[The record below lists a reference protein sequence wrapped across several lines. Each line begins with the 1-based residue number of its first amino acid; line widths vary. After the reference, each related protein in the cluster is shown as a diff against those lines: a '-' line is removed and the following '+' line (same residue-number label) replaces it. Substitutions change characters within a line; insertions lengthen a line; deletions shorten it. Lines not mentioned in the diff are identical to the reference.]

1 MIRLRKGPSAAAI
14 AAIEA
19 ARRSRE
25 RADRD
30 LKKARRDAAESE
42 QVAEDLRRHNE
53 ANGFSE
59 WLLEHLVGGGT

>member
-1 MIRLRKGPSAAAI
+1 MIRLRRGPSAAAK

-19 ARRSRE
+19 ARRSGE

-30 LKKARRDAAESE
+30 LAEQRRAAAESE
-42 QVAEDLRRHNE
+42 QVAAELRRHNE

-59 WLLEHLVGGGT
+59 WLARHLIGGGA

>member
-1 MIRLRKGPSAAAI
+1 MIRLRRGPSAAAV

-19 ARRSRE
+19 AGRSKE

-30 LKKARRDAAESE
+30 LKAQQEAAAESR
-42 QVAEDLRRHNE
+42 QVADDLRRHNE

-59 WLLEHLVGGGT
+59 WLAQHLIGGGT